1 MTCSARFS
9 LISTSKPFH
18 SSTRISTIGPCAFSH
33 GRAPSPTP
41 RNRGHGISYAG
52 AWPPAPCSRCRISPW
67 PLRCSFRLG
76 IHQLRRLLLVVRYQ
90 TLEDGPVTLGLAL
103 VVLAPRHP
111 HLFAPA
117 GGVGPHA
124 LLPQLLVLVGVYL
137 TRPGAALDHAQQ
149 LGVCRFGTYYVHL
162 NTPPFTLTA
171 VLGEDEALEC
181 HAAPPSNA
189 LIPSRSSSSTMRR
202 NANRLGSMCRSM
214 ASLTRRLTS
223 EAGMA
228 SSSTVSVPN
237 LCMKLWA
244 RVSLRVTG

>member
-18 SSTRISTIGPCAFSH
+18 SSTRISTIEPCAFSH

-103 VVLAPRHP
+103 VVLSPLSLELPVA
-111 HLFAPA
+111 F
-117 GGVGPHA
+117 GVVALDA
-124 LLPQLLVLVGVYL
+124 LLPKLFAGPMPLFGCALVVTPLYKAIEFVLDPFASAYIHLTLLLPSFHCLRTRGPYRRPLVLSGYCY
-137 TRPGAALDHAQQ
+137 RPRPRPYIGI
-149 LGVCRFGTYYVHL
+149 GTQGRK
-162 NTPPFTLTA
+162 A
-171 VLGEDEALEC
+171 
-181 HAAPPSNA
+181 
-189 LIPSRSSSSTMRR
+189 
-202 NANRLGSMCRSM
+202 
-214 ASLTRRLTS
+214 
-223 EAGMA
+223 
-228 SSSTVSVPN
+228 
-237 LCMKLWA
+237 
-244 RVSLRVTG
+244 